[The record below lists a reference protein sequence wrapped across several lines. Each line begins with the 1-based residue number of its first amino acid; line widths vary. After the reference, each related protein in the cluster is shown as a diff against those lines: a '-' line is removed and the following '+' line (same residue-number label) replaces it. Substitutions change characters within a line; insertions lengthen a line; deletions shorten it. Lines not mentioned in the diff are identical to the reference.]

1 MLLWNVMNHSDMKK
15 QRGLWTV
22 TPLFSS
28 VQFSHSVMSDSL
40 RPQRLEHTRLLYPS
54 PTPRVY
60 SYSWP
65 LSRWCHPTVSSSVV
79 PFSSCL
85 QSFPASGSLQTS
97 QFFTSG
103 GQSIGV
109 SASVSVLPM
118 NNPDWLYNSQQYI
131 LAEKGKL
138 WSKRQSHSLLFSCSV
153 MFDSVT
159 PWNV

>member
-1 MLLWNVMNHSDMKK
+1 MECDES
-15 QRGLWTV
+15 QRHEKTERALNSYSTL
-22 TPLFSS
+22 LFSS
-28 VQFSHSVMSDSL
+28 VQSLSHVRLFATPKTTAHQASLSITNSQSLLTLMAIESVM
-40 RPQRLEHTRLLYPS
+40 PPNRL
-54 PTPRVY
+54 
-60 SYSWP
+60 
-65 LSRWCHPTVSSSVV
+65 SSVV

-118 NNPDWLYNSQQYI
+118 NNQDWLYNSQQYI
-131 LAEKGKL
+131 LAEIGKL

>member
-1 MLLWNVMNHSDMKK
+1 MECDESPRHEKTERALNNYSTL
-15 QRGLWTV
+15 
-22 TPLFSS
+22 LFSS
-28 VQFSHSVMSDSL
+28 VQSLSHVRLFATPKTTAHQASLSITNSQSLLTLMAIESVM
-40 RPQRLEHTRLLYPS
+40 PPNRL
-54 PTPRVY
+54 
-60 SYSWP
+60 
-65 LSRWCHPTVSSSVV
+65 SSVV

-109 SASVSVLPM
+109 SSSVSVLPM
-118 NNPDWLYNSQQYI
+118 NNQDWLYNSQQYS
-131 LAEKGKL
+131 LAEIGKL